1 MHELSIAQ
9 EILSIV
15 KASLPE
21 PDSKVT
27 AIRLKIGQLSG
38 VLVDS
43 LKFSFEAI
51 TSQTE
56 FENSKLE
63 VIEIPIK
70 IKCNDC
76 SKVSIISEPIFLC
89 PECNS
94 FNVQLLEGR
103 ELEIVEIEIEDNKEE
118 K

>member
-15 KASLPE
+15 KASLPS
-21 PDSKVT
+21 PDAKV
-27 AIRLKIGQLSG
+27 ISVRLKIGHLSG
-38 VLVDS
+38 ILIDS

-56 FENSKLE
+56 FEKTKLE
-63 VIEIPIK
+63 IIEIPIK
-70 IKCNDC
+70 IKCNEC
-76 SKVSIISEPIFLC
+76 AKTSILNEPIFLC

-103 ELEIVEIEIEDNKEE
+103 ELEIFEIEIEDNKE
-118 K
+118 

>member
-15 KASLPE
+15 KASLP
-21 PDSKVT
+21 DSNARVIS
-27 AIRLKIGQLSG
+27 IRLKIGHLSG
-38 VLVDS
+38 ILIDS

-56 FENSKLE
+56 FENTQLE
-63 VIEIPIK
+63 ITEVPIK

-76 SKVSIISEPIFLC
+76 LKASILNEPVFLC

-103 ELEIVEIEIEDNKEE
+103 ELEILEIEIEDNKEE
-118 K
+118 L

>member
-15 KASLPE
+15 KASLPA
-21 PDSKVT
+21 PNSKV
-27 AIRLKIGQLSG
+27 ISIKLKIGHLSG

-56 FENSKLE
+56 FENSQLDIME
-63 VIEIPIK
+63 VPVK
-70 IKCNDC
+70 IKCNNC
-76 SKVSIISEPIFLC
+76 SKVSIISEPIFVC
-89 PECNS
+89 PECDS
-94 FNVQLLEGR
+94 FNVELLEGR
-103 ELEIVEIEIEDNKEE
+103 ELEIVEIEIEDNLEE
-118 K
+118 I

>member
-15 KASLPE
+15 KASLPTPE
-21 PDSKVT
+21 AKVV

-51 TSQTE
+51 TSQTY
-56 FENSKLE
+56 FEGAQLE
-63 VIEIPIK
+63 ITEVPIK
-70 IKCNDC
+70 IKCNEC
-76 SKVSIISEPIFLC
+76 SKLNIITEPIFLC

-103 ELEIVEIEIEDNKEE
+103 ELEIVEIEIEDNLEE
-118 K
+118 I

>member
-15 KASLPE
+15 KASLPT
-21 PDSKVT
+21 PDAKVI
-27 AIRLKIGQLSG
+27 AIRLKIGHLSG
-38 VLVDS
+38 ILIDS

-56 FENSKLE
+56 FENTQLE
-63 VIEIPIK
+63 IIEVPIK
-70 IKCNDC
+70 ITCNDC
-76 SKVSIISEPIFLC
+76 SKTSILYEPIFLC
-89 PECNS
+89 PDCNS

-103 ELEIVEIEIEDNKEE
+103 ELEILEIEIEDN
-118 K
+118 